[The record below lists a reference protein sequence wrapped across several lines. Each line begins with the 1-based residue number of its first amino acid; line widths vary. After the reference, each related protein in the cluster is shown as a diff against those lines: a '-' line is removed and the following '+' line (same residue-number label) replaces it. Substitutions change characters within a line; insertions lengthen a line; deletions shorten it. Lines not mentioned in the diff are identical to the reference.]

1 MSPFYND
8 DGTEINPDLISKPG
22 LCIICKNNND
32 PDQEIPCIL
41 TRMDQQDEQEFICQ
55 AFKKQ

>member
-1 MSPFYND
+1 MAPFYND